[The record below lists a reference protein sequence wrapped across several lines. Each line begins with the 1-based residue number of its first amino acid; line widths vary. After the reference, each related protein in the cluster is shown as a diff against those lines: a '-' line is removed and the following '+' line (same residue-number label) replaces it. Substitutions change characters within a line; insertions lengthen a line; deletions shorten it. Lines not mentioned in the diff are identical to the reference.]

1 MQKLYKSYSSFQF
14 FLLTLQLVFIL
25 SPSTILTA
33 KPIIEK
39 HPSFLIDWTAL
50 RIRFSSQVENASK
63 KETWLQIKE
72 RTIKK
77 GLIHVKKE
85 IISYWNQRKLSP
97 LLKAD
102 LNHRQYSLQAAEKVT
117 RTTYSTHTYFQNKSG
132 GRVKV
137 ELESRL
143 SGLFTFPKTRWPY

>member
-1 MQKLYKSYSSFQF
+1 MQKLYKFYSSFQF

-63 KETWLQIKE
+63 NETWLQIKE
-72 RTIKK
+72 RTIKRDSSM
-77 GLIHVKKE
+77 LKK
-85 IISYWNQRKLSP
+85 K
-97 LLKAD
+97 
-102 LNHRQYSLQAAEKVT
+102 
-117 RTTYSTHTYFQNKSG
+117 
-132 GRVKV
+132 
-137 ELESRL
+137 
-143 SGLFTFPKTRWPY
+143 